1 MTPIEGYKDWVDEN
15 IRLIILKELAS
26 QDDATLNSYIIGK
39 VLETFS
45 YKKTPDFIRNQ
56 LLWLEKQAG
65 AVRTQIVGSEMVAT
79 LTKAGRWHVE
89 RRHLL
94 SGIQNPSDLD

>member
-1 MTPIEGYKDWVDEN
+1 MSIEGYKDWMDEN
-15 IRLIILKELAS
+15 VRLIILKELAS
-26 QDDATLNSYIIGK
+26 QDDPSLNVFILGK
-39 VLETFS
+39 VLESFS
-45 YKKTPDFIRNQ
+45 YKKTPDYIRNQ

-65 AVRTQIVGSEMVAT
+65 AVRTAVVGSEMIAT

>member
-1 MTPIEGYKDWVDEN
+1 MTNGYTAWMDEN
-15 IRLIILKELAS
+15 IRLIILKELAA
-26 QDDATLNSYIIGK
+26 QDDATLNAFILGK
-39 VLETFS
+39 VLESFS
-45 YKKTPDFIRNQ
+45 YKRTPDFIRNQ

-65 AVRTQIVGSEMVAT
+65 AVRTSNVGSEMVAT

-94 SGIQNPSDLD
+94 SGIQNPSDMD

>member
-1 MTPIEGYKDWVDEN
+1 MADYSAWMDEQ
-15 IRLIILKELAS
+15 IRLIILKELATTTP
-26 QDDATLNSYIIGK
+26 DPTLTTFILVK
-39 VLETFS
+39 VLESFS
-45 YKKTPDFIRNQ
+45 YKRTPDYVRNQ

-65 AVRTQIVGSEMVAT
+65 AVRTSIIGTEMAAT

-94 SGIQNPSDLD
+94 SGIQNPSDID

>member
-1 MTPIEGYKDWVDEN
+1 MKEGYAAWIDEN
-15 IRLIILKELAS
+15 IRLIILKALGDE
-26 QDDATLNSYIIGK
+26 DDATLNVFILGK
-39 VLETFS
+39 VIESFGH
-45 YKKTPDFIRNQ
+45 KKTPEYIRNQ

-65 AVRTQIVGSEMVAT
+65 AVRTTVLGTEMMAT

>member
-1 MTPIEGYKDWVDEN
+1 MKIDGYNDWIDEN
-15 IRLIILKELAS
+15 VRLIILKELAG
-26 QDDATLNSYIIGK
+26 QDDATLNVFILGK

-45 YKKTPDFIRNQ
+45 YKKTPDYIRNQ

-65 AVRTQIVGSEMVAT
+65 AVRTAVAGTEMTAT

-94 SGIQNPSDLD
+94 SGIQNPSDID